1 MRQVKICTLVATTA
15 ICLALIASGCNNA
28 ALPLPQK
35 SAAKPV
41 TTDWTTYKVT
51 TDRVNGV
58 SWEGPSENKPKNFE
72 GGHSGN
78 KIEMTFTRQILSVD
92 PKGNSTVKITIKELK
107 YLSKLR
113 DQIVLDFDS
122 SSQKDPDNPLNKL
135 IGQSYTI
142 ELNASGLVSKIV
154 DVNDAKAVLADNT
167 ISNARA
173 LQLLSPET
181 IAEQHS
187 IPVPSKINNKKLTSG
202 KKWSNIKTFFF
213 RMMGAKSYERIYEI
227 IKISEIDGRKIAIA
241 QMNAVPSTAKAKELY
256 KQQQTAQLS
265 AMFDNT
271 ETYTGVLSID
281 LASGQIVKY
290 DEEFRSD
297 WVAVDPL
304 ATKQEQ
310 KPNSIR
316 LSATRIHRIERID

>member
-1 MRQVKICTLVATTA
+1 
-15 ICLALIASGCNNA
+15 
-28 ALPLPQK
+28 
-35 SAAKPV
+35 
-41 TTDWTTYKVT
+41 
-51 TDRVNGV
+51 
-58 SWEGPSENKPKNFE
+58 
-72 GGHSGN
+72 
-78 KIEMTFTRQILSVD
+78 
-92 PKGNSTVKITIKELK
+92 
-107 YLSKLR
+107 
-113 DQIVLDFDS
+113 
-122 SSQKDPDNPLNKL
+122 
-135 IGQSYTI
+135 
-142 ELNASGLVSKIV
+142 
-154 DVNDAKAVLADNT
+154 
-167 ISNARA
+167 
-173 LQLLSPET
+173 
-181 IAEQHS
+181 
-187 IPVPSKINNKKLTSG
+187 
-202 KKWSNIKTFFF
+202 
-213 RMMGAKSYERIYEI
+213 MMGAKSYERIYEI